1 MVRPLGRGR
10 ATTPIEERIAIRETV
25 LDALAILGERQRNAI
40 VLHYFEDLSVEETAQ
55 LMGTSTRTVKAAS
68 RTGTWDVGGHGGS
81 LSEPNRGVR
90 CGRGPL
96 RRASV
101 HRA

>member
-25 LDALAILGERQRNAI
+25 FDALATLGEQQRTAI
-40 VLHYFEDLSVEETAQ
+40 VRRHFENLSVEETAQ

-81 LSEPNRGVR
+81 LGGPRREVR
-90 CGRGPL
+90 CGRSPL
-96 RRASV
+96 LRASV